1 MPDDVLSRPLD
12 SGRRAPVP
20 AAGSRPPGR
29 AGTAYTGP
37 WGEFFATLADELTER
52 QIPSVELAMLGARDE
67 LSVDEGTRGA
77 RWAVPVHL
85 YSHHAIVGPDG
96 AAADGSPA
104 QDGSPTAD
112 GTAPP
117 CPRCLARGWQA
128 VRSEPLRDALELGS
142 VTSAAGSPP
151 WAVPF
156 LTDAL
161 AALLAARAERGRRPA
176 GDRSGTVPRRDRS
189 GPGGER
195 LPLVHLLD
203 LETLR
208 VSGFPLLPDAECPR
222 CGRRTEDSAE
232 AARIEPASRP
242 KRSREDFRLRAIEE
256 YRLPLAAFVNPVAG
270 MLGPS
275 VVPDLVSASTSSTV
289 GCFTMRSGDYLR
301 ECFWGGHT
309 GAYRTSTEVGLLEGL
324 ERFAGMRA
332 RGKRTTVVAALDEL
346 GDRALDPRVCGLY
359 PEEFHR
365 REPGVRPFS
374 PGRPIPWVW
383 GWSLRDQRPLLVPEI
398 LAYYHAPGGIE
409 NRFVQES
416 SNGCASGGCLEE
428 AVYFGL
434 MEAIERDAFLLAWY
448 GRLALPELDAGT
460 STRPQTRA
468 MVDRLE
474 MYGYRA
480 RFFDTR
486 IGFPVPVVTAVAER
500 IDGGLG
506 RLCFGAGASLD
517 PEAALWAGLC
527 EIATDAVNLRRRTAR
542 EERRLRAMAEDFDR
556 VQVLHDHPL
565 LYGLPEMA
573 RYADFLLRD
582 DARPEPPG
590 TRARRRA
597 GDHGAPAPLASLAAG
612 SLGPSDDL
620 REDLR
625 RCVEAVAAAGF
636 DVVVV
641 DQTMPEQRA
650 SGLHTV
656 AVLVPGLLPIDFGWR
671 RQRALTMPRLR
682 TAPRVAGLREHDLRA
697 EELNP
702 APHPFP

>member
-1 MPDDVLSRPLD
+1 
-12 SGRRAPVP
+12 
-20 AAGSRPPGR
+20 
-29 AGTAYTGP
+29 
-37 WGEFFATLADELTER
+37 
-52 QIPSVELAMLGARDE
+52 MLGARDE
-67 LSVDEGTRGA
+67 LTAGEGDAGA
-77 RWAVPVHL
+77 WPVPVHF
-85 YSHHAIVGPDG
+85 YSHHAIVGPDAPPATDRDG
-96 AAADGSPA
+96 AS
-104 QDGSPTAD
+104 
-112 GTAPP
+112 P
-117 CPRCLARGWQA
+117 CPRCLARRWQA
-128 VRSEPLRDALELGS
+128 VRSGPLREALELGS
-142 VTSAAGSPP
+142 GTRAAGSPP

-161 AALLAARAERGRRPA
+161 AALLAARAQRP
-176 GDRSGTVPRRDRS
+176 RTSRDNH
-189 GPGGER
+189 PT
-195 LPLVHLLD
+195 VHLLD
-203 LETLR
+203 LETLH
-208 VSGFPLLPDAECPR
+208 VSGFPLLTDAECPR
-222 CGRRTEDSAE
+222 CDHRTEDSAE
-232 AARIEPASRP
+232 AARIEPVSRP
-242 KRSREDFRLRAIEE
+242 KRSSDDFRLRPVEE
-256 YRLPLAAFVNPVAG
+256 YGLSLPAFVNPVAG

-309 GAYRTSTEVGLLEGL
+309 PTYRGSTEVGLLEGL

-332 RGKRTTVVAALDEL
+332 RGKRTTVVAAFDDL
-346 GDRALDPRVCGLY
+346 GDQALDPRACGLY
-359 PEEFHR
+359 SEEFHR
-365 REPGVRPFS
+365 ETGVRPFS
-374 PGRPIPWVW
+374 PSRPIPWVW
-383 GWSLRDQRPLLVPEI
+383 GWSLRDDRPLLVPEI
-398 LAYYHAPGGIE
+398 LAYYHAPGGLE

-434 MEAIERDAFLLAWY
+434 MEAVERDAFLLAWY
-448 GRLALPELDAGT
+448 GRLALPELDGRS

-486 IGFPVPVVTAVAER
+486 ITFPIPVVTAVAER
-500 IDGGLG
+500 IDGGPG

-527 EIATDAVNLRRRTAR
+527 EIATDAVNLRSRTAR
-542 EERRLRAMAEDFDR
+542 EERRLRAMAEDFDQVR
-556 VQVLHDHPL
+556 VLHDHPL

-573 RYADFLLRD
+573 RYADFLLEEER
-582 DARPEPPG
+582 E
-590 TRARRRA
+590 
-597 GDHGAPAPLASLAAG
+597 PAPPRRLAEG
-612 SLGPSDDL
+612 SIAPSDDL

-625 RCVEAVAAAGF
+625 RCVDAVAAAGF

-650 SGLHTV
+650 SGLHT
-656 AVLVPGLLPIDFGWR
+656 ASVLVPGLLPIDFGWR

-682 TAPRVAGLREHDLRA
+682 TAPRAAGLREHDLLA
-697 EELNP
+697 EDLNP

>member
-1 MPDDVLSRPLD
+1 MSDRTADRP
-12 SGRRAPVP
+12 SGAVGV
-20 AAGSRPPGR
+20 AHA
-29 AGTAYTGP
+29 GP
-37 WGEFFATLADELTER
+37 WEEFFDCWARELTER
-52 QIPSVELAMLGARDE
+52 QAGPAALAMLGARDE
-67 LSVDEGTRGA
+67 LAVDDAGDTGGAGDAEGWGAGASVHVYG
-77 RWAVPVHL
+77 
-85 YSHHAIVGPDG
+85 HHAVVGPDRPSG
-96 AAADGSPA
+96 AGGA
-104 QDGSPTAD
+104 QQ
-112 GTAPP
+112 P
-117 CPRCLARGWQA
+117 CPRCLARRWQA
-128 VRSEPLRDALELGS
+128 VRSGQLRNALELG
-142 VTSAAGSPP
+142 TGTRAAGSPP

-161 AALLAARAERGRRPA
+161 AALLAARAENAERVG
-176 GDRSGTVPRRDRS
+176 GT
-189 GPGGER
+189 GE
-195 LPLVHLLD
+195 LGSVQLLD

-208 VSGFPLLPDAECPR
+208 VSGFPLLADAECPR
-222 CGRRTEDSAE
+222 CDRRVADEES
-232 AARIEPASRP
+232 AARIELASRP
-242 KRSREDFRLRAIEE
+242 KRAPDDFRLRAVAE
-256 YRLPLAAFVNPVAG
+256 YGLSLPAFVNPVAG

-275 VVPDLVSASTSSTV
+275 VVPDLASASTSSTV

-309 GAYRTSTEVGLLEGL
+309 PRYRASVEVGLLEGL

-332 RGKRTTVVAALDEL
+332 RGKRTTVVAAYDDL
-346 GDRALDPRVCGLY
+346 GERALDPRSCGLY
-359 PEEFHR
+359 TDGFHR
-365 REPGVRPFS
+365 DSGVRPFA
-374 PGRPIPWVW
+374 PDRPIPWVW

-398 LAYYHAPGGIE
+398 MAYYHAPGGVG

-428 AVYFGL
+428 AVYYGL
-434 MEAIERDAFLLAWY
+434 MEVVERDAFLLAWY
-448 GRLALPELDAGT
+448 GRLALPELDGRS

-468 MVDRLE
+468 LVDRLE

-486 IGFPVPVVTAVAER
+486 ISFPIPVVTAVAER
-500 IDGGLG
+500 IDGGPG

-527 EIATDAVNLRRRTAR
+527 EIGTDAVNLVSRTLR
-542 EERRLRAMAEDFDR
+542 EERRLRAMAADFDL

-573 RYADFLLRD
+573 QYADFLTD
-582 DARPEPPG
+582 SQGEAAPVAR
-590 TRARRRA
+590 
-597 GDHGAPAPLASLAAG
+597 LAEG
-612 SLGPSDDL
+612 SIAPSDDL

-625 RCVEAVAAAGF
+625 HCVDAVAAAGF

-650 SGLHTV
+650 TGLHTV
-656 AVLVPGLLPIDFGWR
+656 SVLVPGLLPIDFGWR

-682 TAPRVAGLREHDLRA
+682 TAPREAGHSAHDLRTDQ
-697 EELNP
+697 LNP

>member
-1 MPDDVLSRPLD
+1 MSDDIPGRPL
-12 SGRRAPVP
+12 GTGLLG
-20 AAGSRPPGR
+20 GSPTVGV
-29 AGTAYTGP
+29 AYVGP
-37 WGEFFATLADELTER
+37 WSEFFDALAVELTER
-52 QIPSVELAMLGARDE
+52 QVGPVELAILGARDE
-67 LSVDEGTRGA
+67 LTVGEGGPRGA
-77 RWAVPVHL
+77 GWPVPVHV
-85 YSHHAIVGPDG
+85 YSHHAIVGPDSPDSPPTDDG
-96 AAADGSPA
+96 AAS
-104 QDGSPTAD
+104 
-112 GTAPP
+112 P
-117 CPRCLARGWQA
+117 CPRCLARRWQA
-128 VRSEPLRDALELGS
+128 VRSGPLREALELGS
-142 VTSAAGSPP
+142 GTRAAGSPP

-161 AALLAARAERGRRPA
+161 AALLAARAERRPA
-176 GDRSGTVPRRDRS
+176 NGNGR
-189 GPGGER
+189 PGEQQ
-195 LPLVHLLD
+195 LPVVHLLD

-208 VSGFPLLPDAECPR
+208 VSGFPLLTDAECPR
-222 CGRRTEDSAE
+222 CDHRTEDGAE
-232 AARIEPASRP
+232 AARIEPVSRP
-242 KRSREDFRLRAIEE
+242 KRSPDDFRLRAIEE
-256 YRLPLAAFVNPVAG
+256 YRLSLPAFVNPVAG

-309 GAYRTSTEVGLLEGL
+309 AGYRASTDVGLLEGL

-332 RGKRTTVVAALDEL
+332 RGKRTTVVAAFDDL
-346 GDRALDPRVCGLY
+346 GDQALDPRVCGLY
-359 PEEFHR
+359 TEEFHR
-365 REPGVRPFS
+365 EAAVRPFS
-374 PGRPIPWVW
+374 PSRPIPWVW
-383 GWSLRDQRPLLVPEI
+383 GWSLRDRRPLLVPEI
-398 LAYYHAPGGIE
+398 LAYYHAPGGLE

-428 AVYFGL
+428 AIYFGL
-434 MEAIERDAFLLAWY
+434 MEAVERDAFLLAWY
-448 GRLALPELDAGT
+448 GRLALPELDGRS

-486 IGFPVPVVTAVAER
+486 ISFPIPVVTAVAER
-500 IDGGLG
+500 IDGGPG

-527 EIATDAVNLRRRTAR
+527 EIATDAVNLRSRTAR
-542 EERRLRAMAEDFDR
+542 EEPRLRAMAEDFDQVR
-556 VQVLHDHPL
+556 VLHDHPL

-573 RYADFLLRD
+573 RYADFLLD
-582 DARPEPPG
+582 RPDGQGEPAPPG
-590 TRARRRA
+590 R
-597 GDHGAPAPLASLAAG
+597 LAEG

-625 RCVEAVAAAGF
+625 RCVDAVAAAGF

-650 SGLHTV
+650 SGLHT
-656 AVLVPGLLPIDFGWR
+656 ASVLVPGLLPIDFGWR

-682 TAPRVAGLREHDLRA
+682 TAPRAAGLRERDLRA
-697 EELNP
+697 DELNP

>member
-1 MPDDVLSRPLD
+1 
-12 SGRRAPVP
+12 
-20 AAGSRPPGR
+20 
-29 AGTAYTGP
+29 
-37 WGEFFATLADELTER
+37 
-52 QIPSVELAMLGARDE
+52 MLGARDE
-67 LSVDEGTRGA
+67 LAVGGDAGGGSGRSV
-77 RWAVPVHL
+77 AVHV
-85 YSHHAIVGPDG
+85 YGHHAVVGPEAVG
-96 AAADGSPA
+96 GEGS
-104 QDGSPTAD
+104 
-112 GTAPP
+112 P
-117 CPRCLARGWQA
+117 CPRCLARRWQA
-128 VRSEPLRDALELGS
+128 VRSGQLRDALELGS
-142 VTSAAGSPP
+142 GTSAVGRPP

-161 AALLAARAERGRRPA
+161 AALLSARAERRP
-176 GDRSGTVPRRDRS
+176 GVVQ
-189 GPGGER
+189 GEQR
-195 LPLVHLLD
+195 LPVVHLLD

-208 VSGFPLLPDAECPR
+208 VSGFPLLPDAECPH
-222 CGRRTEDSAE
+222 CDHRTQDSAE
-232 AARIEPASRP
+232 AARIELTSRP
-242 KRSREDFRLRAIEE
+242 KRAPDDFRLRAVQE
-256 YRLPLAAFVNPVAG
+256 YGLSLPAFVNPVAG

-309 GAYRTSTEVGLLEGL
+309 PDYRASTEVGLLEGL

-332 RGKRTTVVAALDEL
+332 RGKRTTVVAAFDEL
-346 GDRALDPRVCGLY
+346 GEQALDPRVSGLY
-359 PEEFHR
+359 SDEFHR
-365 REPGVRPFS
+365 VSGIRPFD

-398 LAYYHAPGGIE
+398 LAYYHAPGGVE

-428 AVYFGL
+428 AIYFGL
-434 MEAIERDAFLLAWY
+434 MEAVERDAFLLAWY
-448 GRLALPELDAGT
+448 GRLALPELDGRA
-460 STRPQTRA
+460 SSRPQTRA

-486 IGFPVPVVTAVAER
+486 ITFPIPVVTAVAER
-500 IDGGLG
+500 IDGGPG

-527 EIATDAVNLRRRTAR
+527 EIATDAVNLRSRTAR
-542 EERRLRAMAEDFDR
+542 EERRLRAMAADFDQVR
-556 VQVLHDHPL
+556 VLHDHPL
-565 LYGLPEMA
+565 VYGLPEMA
-573 RYADFLLRD
+573 RYADFLLD
-582 DARPEPPG
+582 GNGGGSGTGKGGAAAPP
-590 TRARRRA
+590 RRLA
-597 GDHGAPAPLASLAAG
+597 EGSIAPSA
-612 SLGPSDDL
+612 DL

-625 RCVEAVAAAGF
+625 RCVDAVAAAGF

-650 SGLHTV
+650 SGLHT
-656 AVLVPGLLPIDFGWR
+656 ASVLVPGLLPIDFGWQ

-682 TAPRVAGLREHDLRA
+682 TAPRAAGLREHDLRA
-697 EELNP
+697 DQLNP

>member
-1 MPDDVLSRPLD
+1 MRADVRPGP
-12 SGRRAPVP
+12 SGPVGTAYAGPWAEALGALAHELTARQVPPVELAVLGVRDELAVDGSAPG
-20 AAGSRPPGR
+20 AGR
-29 AGTAYTGP
+29 AG
-37 WGEFFATLADELTER
+37 
-52 QIPSVELAMLGARDE
+52 S
-67 LSVDEGTRGA
+67 
-77 RWAVPVHL
+77 VHL
-85 YSHHAIVGPDG
+85 YGHHAIVGPGDPTG
-96 AAADGSPA
+96 TGGSA
-104 QDGSPTAD
+104 S
-112 GTAPP
+112 P
-117 CPRCLARGWQA
+117 CPRCLARRWQA
-128 VRSEPLRDALELGS
+128 VRSGPLRDALELGGDTRA
-142 VTSAAGSPP
+142 VGSPP

-156 LTDAL
+156 LADAL
-161 AALLAARAERGRRPA
+161 AALLAARAERGRSPGA
-176 GDRSGTVPRRDRS
+176 
-189 GPGGER
+189 GGEGGGAER
-195 LPLVHLLD
+195 SRAIHLLD

-222 CGRRTEDSAE
+222 CDLRTEDSAE
-232 AARIEPASRP
+232 SARIEPVSRP
-242 KRSREDFRLRAIEE
+242 KRAREVFRQRAIEE
-256 YRLPLAAFVNPVAG
+256 YRLSPAAFVNPVAG

-275 VVPDLVSASTSSTV
+275 VVPDLVSTSTSTTV

-309 GAYRTSTEVGLLEGL
+309 AAYRTSTEVGLLEGL

-332 RGKRTTVVAALDEL
+332 RGKRTTVVAAFDEL

-359 PEEFHR
+359 PAEFHR

-374 PGRPIPWVW
+374 PTRPIPWVW
-383 GWSLRDQRPLLVPEI
+383 GWSLRDDRAVLVPEI
-398 LAYYHAPGGIE
+398 LTYYHAPGGVE

-428 AVYFGL
+428 AIYHGL

-448 GRLALPELDAGT
+448 GRLTLPELDAAT
-460 STRPQTRA
+460 SARPETRA
-468 MVDRLE
+468 VVDRLE

-486 IGFPVPVVTAVAER
+486 IGFPIPVVTAVAER
-500 IDGGLG
+500 IDGGPG

-517 PEAALWAGLC
+517 PETALWAGLC

-542 EERRLRAMAEDFDR
+542 EERRLRAMAEDFDQVR
-556 VQVLHDHPL
+556 VLHDHPL

-582 DARPEPPG
+582 G
-590 TRARRRA
+590 
-597 GDHGAPAPLASLAAG
+597 GAPAPLRRLAAG

-625 RCVEAVAAAGF
+625 RCVAAVTAAGF

-641 DQTMPEQRA
+641 DQTMPEQR
-650 SGLHTV
+650 GLGLSTV
-656 AVLVPGLLPIDFGWR
+656 SVLVPGLLPIDFGWR

-682 TAPRVAGLREHDLRA
+682 TAPREAGLRERDLRA
-697 EELNP
+697 DELNP